1 MMYKFLVATDIDNT
15 LLVTGK
21 DVSPA
26 NKRAIEAIRDAG
38 GAFALATGRSFF
50 LIGCYAEDLG
60 LDVPCITSNGGAL
73 SDPRIPKE
81 ILSFPIDPATVRDI
95 MIFLMEKQVLFAGYS
110 SRGVFFGPDYGRKDA
125 GDNKAFFR
133 DYNSKVPEGKKVR
146 LEDMSRERILNGD
159 LPEFNK
165 ILTIAAD
172 EETRKILRN
181 RDDISCCAST
191 PLFLDLMAPG
201 TSKGKAL
208 LRLAELLEIPKDKT
222 FALGDN
228 ENDISMIK
236 AARYGIAVGNATDK
250 TKEAADHVACDC
262 ADDGFSRAVFEF
274 ILPSLNL

>member
-21 DVSPA
+21 EVSPA
-26 NKRAIEAIRDAG
+26 NKKAVKAVRDAG

-50 LIGCYAEDLG
+50 LIGSYAEELE

-73 SDPRIPKE
+73 SDPQRLKE
-81 ILSFPIDPATVRDI
+81 IISFPIDPMTVRDI
-95 MIFLMEKQVLFAGYS
+95 MLFLMERKVLFAGYS
-110 SRGVFFGPDYGRKDA
+110 SQGVFFGPDYGR
-125 GDNKAFFR
+125 GSGSKAFFT
-133 DYNSKVPEGKKVR
+133 DYNSRVPNEKKVR
-146 LEDMSRERILNGD
+146 LEDMSPERIKNGE

-165 ILTIAAD
+165 ILTVSAD

-201 TSKGKAL
+201 TSKGNAL
-208 LRLAELLEIPKDKT
+208 LKLAEFLGIPKDMT

-236 AARYGIAVGNATDK
+236 AARYGIAMGNATDK
-250 TKEAADHVACDC
+250 TKEAADHVTCDC
-262 ADDGFSRAVFEF
+262 AEDGFARAVFDF
-274 ILPSLNL
+274 ILPALNL